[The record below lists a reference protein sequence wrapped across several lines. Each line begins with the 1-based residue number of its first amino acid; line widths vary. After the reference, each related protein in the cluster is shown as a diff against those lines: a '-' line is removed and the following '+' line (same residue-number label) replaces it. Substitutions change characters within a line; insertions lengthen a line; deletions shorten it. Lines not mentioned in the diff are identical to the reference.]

1 MGLIFLVRVWGWNS
15 EVPQIP
21 TDDLIT
27 GYINSEDVTYL
38 PLAMNMESQ
47 RKDVCREV
55 GQAENRDR
63 SEGERIRES
72 GN

>member
-1 MGLIFLVRVWGWNS
+1 M
-15 EVPQIP
+15 PQIP

-27 GYINSEDVTYL
+27 GYIKSEDVTYS
-38 PLAMNMESQ
+38 PLAVNTESQ

-63 SEGERIRES
+63 SEKERIRES